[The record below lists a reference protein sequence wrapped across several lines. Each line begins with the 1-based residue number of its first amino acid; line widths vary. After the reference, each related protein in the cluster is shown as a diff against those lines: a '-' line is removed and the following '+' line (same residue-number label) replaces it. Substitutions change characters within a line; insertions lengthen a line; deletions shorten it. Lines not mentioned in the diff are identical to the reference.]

1 VSRRQSSTRAENRH
15 RALLAEMAEIGW
27 TLPGSITERHTRC
40 SNPTCRCRADP
51 PQLHGPYSTWTR
63 KVDNT
68 TVTRNLTAEQAERYR
83 PWIANARRLREL
95 RKQLEDLSILAMAEA
110 DRSGEPSLAGRSS
123 KVISLPT
130 VSDLLDTR
138 RLNSPCYT
146 INRWV

>member
-1 VSRRQSSTRAENRH
+1 MSPRQSSTRAEDRH

-27 TLPGSITERHTRC
+27 TLPGSITERHTKC
-40 SNPTCRCRADP
+40 SNPTCRCRAEP

-83 PWIANARRLREL
+83 PWFANARRLREL

-110 DRSGEPSLAGRSS
+110 EGWGQ
-123 KVISLPT
+123 K
-130 VSDLLDTR
+130 
-138 RLNSPCYT
+138 
-146 INRWV
+146 

>member
-1 VSRRQSSTRAENRH
+1 VDRH

-40 SNPTCRCRADP
+40 SNPMCRCRAEP

-83 PWIANARRLREL
+83 PWFANARRLREL
-95 RKQLEDLSILAMAEA
+95 RKQLEDLSIVAMTEAE
-110 DRSGEPSLAGRSS
+110 GWG
-123 KVISLPT
+123 
-130 VSDLLDTR
+130 
-138 RLNSPCYT
+138 
-146 INRWV
+146 